1 MPHQVKVVEVIEN
14 PDGSARLLL
23 EFDDETKQFLMNL
36 WGISEWD
43 EERAQVEF
51 LDAIKRATENENA
64 TQEEG

>member
-36 WGISEWD
+36 WGISERD